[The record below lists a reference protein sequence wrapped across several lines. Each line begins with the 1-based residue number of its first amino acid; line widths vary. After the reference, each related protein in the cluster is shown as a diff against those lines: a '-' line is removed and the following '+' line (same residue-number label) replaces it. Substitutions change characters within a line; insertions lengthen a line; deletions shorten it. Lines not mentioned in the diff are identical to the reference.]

1 MPLAWGWNLA
11 VPFYRERTLI
21 QDFINNYG
29 YYAVFLFACIEGE
42 VALLTAGVLCHHGMM
57 TLPAVILTAFVGTLI
72 TEQSLFFVGHFYG
85 DNLLK
90 KFPKIAQKSGRILD
104 FLRKY
109 DSAFIFGSRFVY
121 GIRNF
126 SPIVIGIAKIPPIKF
141 IALNIP
147 AAAVWAIVVACTGYA
162 CSNFVELAKEH
173 MQYVEIGALVAVT
186 IGLGYYLYRRK
197 KSDK

>member
-1 MPLAWGWNLA
+1 MLLAWGWGLA

-21 QDFINNYG
+21 QDFISNYG

-57 TLPAVILTAFVGTLI
+57 TLPAVILTAFAGTLI

-90 KFPKIAQKSGRILD
+90 KFPKIAQKSERILD